1 MTAFVQLAHIL
12 VFSTFLGYV
21 GIWKD
26 KMPAFMYTVILT
38 FGIVIILYH
47 IFKAFYKKDSWVNL
61 IHILVVGPILVYIG
75 FMKKET
81 PFKVFEI
88 VLMLAFASLGYHGY
102 YLLKG
107 L

>member
-1 MTAFVQLAHIL
+1 
-12 VFSTFLGYV
+12 
-21 GIWKD
+21 
-26 KMPAFMYTVILT
+26 
-38 FGIVIILYH
+38 
-47 IFKAFYKKDSWVNL
+47 
-61 IHILVVGPILVYIG
+61 
-75 FMKKET
+75 MKKET

>member
-26 KMPAFMYTVILT
+26 KIPAFMYTVILT

-47 IFKAFYKKDSWVNL
+47 IVKAFYKKDPWVNL

-75 FMKKET
+75 LMKKET
-81 PFKVFEI
+81 PYKAFEI

-107 L
+107 F